1 MNPGRLIS
9 GMLVAAFAIA
19 LIACGSDTTIV
30 VERNSQGDGTI
41 PSEFV
46 PADIESVDVVISDD
60 FPAQYVAHVT
70 VIQPNSCAI
79 FAHVETRQ
87 EPDTPEIEISAVN
100 EILGGPDASCDQAIS
115 TTVQDVPLG
124 VDFEPDSTYTMT
136 FTAAGPTPVF
146 SFEGL
151 QAALDKLDV
160 TTVEADDSGELPT
173 PVTGVLDESASV
185 ASDLDLLTCEGVL
198 GAPPPNFTLEKRPF
212 TDTAT
217 VSSPELK
224 SMCIAVYEA
233 VGGRGEALTAG
244 L

>member
-151 QAALDKLDV
+151 QAALTEIAGPTTEGDSINQRFSRVPTRVLNILDDV
-160 TTVEADDSGELPT
+160 VMVYEFPTIAEALAMSVDVPNADDLGTDS
-173 PVTGVLDESASV
+173 VLLQDRQSV
-185 ASDLDLLTCEGVL
+185 HHL
-198 GAPPPNFTLEKRPF
+198 
-212 TDTAT
+212 
-217 VSSPELK
+217 
-224 SMCIAVYEA
+224 
-233 VGGRGEALTAG
+233 
-244 L
+244 

>member
-1 MNPGRLIS
+1 MIW
-9 GMLVAAFAIA
+9 
-19 LIACGSDTTIV
+19 
-30 VERNSQGDGTI
+30 E
-41 PSEFV
+41 
-46 PADIESVDVVISDD
+46 
-60 FPAQYVAHVT
+60 
-70 VIQPNSCAI
+70 
-79 FAHVETRQ
+79 
-87 EPDTPEIEISAVN
+87 
-100 EILGGPDASCDQAIS
+100 
-115 TTVQDVPLG
+115 
-124 VDFEPDSTYTMT
+124 
-136 FTAAGPTPVF
+136 PTPFYFRIGNLFIIYDGHEGEVTNALFDVSKRVF
-146 SFEGL
+146 SDL
-151 QAALDKLDV
+151 DQAALDKLDV